1 MSSRAW
7 QAVGFLLS
15 ISLVLAL
22 AATARSDG
30 PLPRLTGPALA
41 GPTHLHLV
49 ISGAPPYIY
58 DVDARRVRPVS
69 KSAGPLGDWV
79 RPGGTGAFVAS
90 GGCCASTQVAKRIQL
105 DGSVRRLATGR
116 SVAPAAGSSATW
128 VLRRLSAGNCRL
140 KLVPGARQSVP
151 APCRRLSG
159 AGEAG
164 VLMWTSTGTLLVDPL
179 TGQIRAEARRIFPV
193 HGDVVLEEVGTETS
207 LPDDRLALVDLA
219 TGASRRFKLPSI
231 LRGLDEV
238 VVQPHGTLIAVG
250 FADPAYPGPAQAFD
264 VWMLDTATG
273 AFTHLPGLPA
283 QVDLKFSSM
292 AWTSDDRLVLLLQGG
307 GRTVLAIWRPG
318 TNTLPLRPVQ
328 LPEHTGGSDTFVAL
342 VGP

>member
-1 MSSRAW
+1 
-7 QAVGFLLS
+7 
-15 ISLVLAL
+15 
-22 AATARSDG
+22 
-30 PLPRLTGPALA
+30 
-41 GPTHLHLV
+41 
-49 ISGAPPYIY
+49 
-58 DVDARRVRPVS
+58 
-69 KSAGPLGDWV
+69 
-79 RPGGTGAFVAS
+79 
-90 GGCCASTQVAKRIQL
+90 
-105 DGSVRRLATGR
+105 
-116 SVAPAAGSSATW
+116 
-128 VLRRLSAGNCRL
+128 
-140 KLVPGARQSVP
+140 
-151 APCRRLSG
+151 
-159 AGEAG
+159 
-164 VLMWTSTGTLLVDPL
+164 MWTSTGTLLVDPL
-179 TGQIRAEARRIFPV
+179 TGQIRAEARRIVPV
-193 HGDVVLEEVGTETS
+193 HGDVVLEEVGSETS

-307 GRTVLAIWRPG
+307 GRTVLAVWRPG
-318 TNTLPLRPVQ
+318 AKTLPLRPVR